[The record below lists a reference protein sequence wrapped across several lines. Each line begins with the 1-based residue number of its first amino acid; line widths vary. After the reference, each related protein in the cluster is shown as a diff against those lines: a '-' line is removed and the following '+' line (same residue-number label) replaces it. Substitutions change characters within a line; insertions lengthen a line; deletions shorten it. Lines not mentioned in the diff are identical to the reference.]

1 MPVGQLADGEYL
13 RIVTATAALSC
24 YQLSFGRPEILYADG
39 LELASA
45 DALVVRV
52 AA

>member
-1 MPVGQLADGEYL
+1 MPVGQLADGEYI
-13 RIVTATAALSC
+13 RIETLTEAMTAFALH
-24 YQLSFGRPEILYADG
+24 FGRPEMFQADG

-45 DALVVRV
+45 DGLLV